1 MFKLD
6 STIPVQRA
14 YWCFDTFKTYW
25 DIIITGRLNKLSI
38 PEIQH
43 LSYDTNIE
51 DFADKVWIS
60 VLYWSSPNTWNIAY
74 MSGNEV

>member
-74 MSGNEV
+74 MYGNEV

>member
-1 MFKLD
+1 MGD
-6 STIPVQRA
+6 
-14 YWCFDTFKTYW
+14 
-25 DIIITGRLNKLSI
+25 GRLNKLSP